1 MLKSISM
8 SICSLGVTALFS
20 VGCAKS
26 TPPPET
32 AYHTPD
38 QEQVASADTKL
49 DENPC
54 AGATV
59 FFDTEST
66 ELDMAAEKRLDE
78 LALCLANKNVHEIV
92 VTGRADPQGASR
104 NNDALSMKRAE
115 KLVAAL
121 EQRGVSTSLLVIR
134 AYGESDASQ
143 LRVMWPYERRGEVR
157 VTASEDADEPSEQ

>member
-1 MLKSISM
+1 MSKSIFM
-8 SICSLGVTALFS
+8 SICSLGVAALFS

-26 TPPPET
+26 TPS
-32 AYHTPD
+32 PD
-38 QEQVASADTKL
+38 TTSSYESTSQSESLASSDTKL
-49 DENPC
+49 DESPC

-59 FFDTEST
+59 FFDSDSD

-78 LALCLANKNVHEIV
+78 LALCLANKDVHEIV
-92 VTGRADPQGASR
+92 VTGRADPQGAST

-134 AYGESDASQ
+134 AFGETDASQ

-157 VTASEDADEPSEQ
+157 VSASESEED